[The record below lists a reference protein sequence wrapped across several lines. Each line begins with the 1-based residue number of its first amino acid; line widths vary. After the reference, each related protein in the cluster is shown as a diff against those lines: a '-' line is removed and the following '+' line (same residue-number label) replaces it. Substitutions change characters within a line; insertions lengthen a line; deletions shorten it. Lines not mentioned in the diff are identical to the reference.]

1 MTRPAF
7 ALTVLVASQVV
18 VAQQPESWRRAL
30 TSAGVR
36 DPRILEVMEQ
46 VKRSDF
52 LPRSQLPFVM
62 EDRPLPIGHEQTT
75 SQPSLIALMMQ
86 DLKLQ
91 PGCSVLEVGTG
102 SGYQTALL
110 ARLCTHV
117 YSIDIVEPLALE
129 AKRRLAALGYANAQV
144 KAGDG
149 YLGWPE
155 HAPFDGIIVCAAASK
170 VPQPLLAQLK
180 KGGRMV
186 IPVGES
192 SDSQLVVFEK
202 DAAGKVSQVKGIP
215 VRFVPLIGDNA
226 ERDRRN

>member
-7 ALTVLVASQVV
+7 ALTVLVATQV

-86 DLKLQ
+86 DLKLK

-129 AKRRLAALGYANAQV
+129 AKRRLAALGYTNAQV

-155 HAPFDGIIVCAAASK
+155 HAPFDAIIVCAAASK

-180 KGGRMV
+180 PGGRMV

>member
-192 SDSQLVVFEK
+192 NDSQLVVFEK

>member
-1 MTRPAF
+1 MTRTGF
-7 ALTVLVASQVV
+7 VSIVLVASQV
-18 VAQQPESWRRAL
+18 VAQQPESWRREL

-36 DPRILEVMEQ
+36 DARILEVMEQ

-52 LPRSQLPFVM
+52 LPKSQLPFVM

-86 DLKLQ
+86 DLRLK
-91 PGCSVLEVGTG
+91 PGCTVLEVGTG

-129 AKRRLAALGYANAQV
+129 AKRRLAALGYANVQV